1 MRASNADTA
10 LPTEPAPVADE
21 PDVRPVESSPFV
33 DRAFR
38 WLTVLSIPVASFMVF
53 RALYVPISNPDTFWH
68 LRLGDH
74 LLDTG
79 QFSGQEPWSS
89 LASRRLVLHEWA
101 PELVYVLGYRL
112 GGLPAVAWVQ
122 ALGGVA
128 LLVTL
133 YVCCRRF
140 APALV
145 AATAAAAGLAGASGS
160 VDARPQV
167 VSFILAAVVT
177 TAWMRTAQDGRA
189 RWWLVP
195 LTWVWACSHGMWF
208 VGVVIGLVVIA
219 AMVLD
224 RVADVRSA
232 GRLVVIPLLSVVA
245 AAMTPVGPGLL
256 ATARTM
262 RGYTQFVAEWDA
274 PSIFLPQSMVTLGLA
289 AVVLVIWLRTPG
301 RTSWVEVA
309 LWFTGVG
316 FALMY
321 NRTIALGAVVLALL
335 AASVL
340 ARHARVSTD
349 RSPSRRLE
357 AGVIAVGT
365 SAVLLLGP
373 AIVSADVARPG
384 GVPSGLDAALGA
396 LPDGT
401 VVFND
406 YALGGWMLWA
416 HPDLDPVID
425 GRADVYDLGYFTRTH
440 EAFYVVPGWDDTVRD
455 SGADAALLTT
465 DSPLAEAFR
474 VDLGW
479 QPVGSDAGYSL
490 LVPAPPEGS

>member
-1 MRASNADTA
+1 MRASHADTA
-10 LPTEPAPVADE
+10 LPVEPAPVDHE
-21 PDVRPVESSPFV
+21 SDVRPPKSSHSI

-38 WLTVLSIPVASFMVF
+38 WVTVLSIPVASFMVF
-53 RALYVPISNPDTFWH
+53 RALYVPISDPDTFWH
-68 LRLGDH
+68 LRLGAH
-74 LLDTG
+74 LLDTWR
-79 QFSGQEPWSS
+79 FSGPEPWSA

-101 PELVYVLGYRL
+101 PELVYILSYRL

-122 ALGGVA
+122 AVGAVA
-128 LLVTL
+128 LLLTL

-145 AATAAAAGLAGASGS
+145 AAIAAVAGFAGASGS

-177 TAWMRTAQDGRA
+177 TAWMRTAKDGRA

-195 LTWVWACSHGMWF
+195 LTWIWACSHGMWF
-208 VGVVIGLVVIA
+208 VGVVIGLVVIV
-219 AMVLD
+219 AMILD
-224 RVADVRSA
+224 RAADVRSA
-232 GRLVVIPLLSVVA
+232 ARLMLIPLLSVVA
-245 AAMTPVGPGLL
+245 AALTPVGPGLL
-256 ATARTM
+256 LTARTM
-262 RGYTQFVAEWDA
+262 RGYTQFVAEWNA

-289 AVVLVIWLRTPG
+289 AVVLVTWLRTPG
-301 RTSWVEVA
+301 RTPWVELA
-309 LWFTGVG
+309 IWFTGVG

-321 NRTIALGAVVLALL
+321 NRTIALGAVMLALV

-340 ARHARVSTD
+340 ARHARVSPE

-357 AGVIAVGT
+357 TRAIVLGT
-365 SAVLLLGP
+365 LAVLLLGP
-373 AIVSADVARPG
+373 SVVSKDVAQAG
-384 GVPSGLDAALGA
+384 DVPSGLDHALGA
-396 LPDGT
+396 LPAGT

-425 GRADVYDLGYFTRTH
+425 GRADVYDLGYFSRTH
-440 EAFYVVPGWDDTVRD
+440 DAYSVVPGWDDTVRE
-455 SGADAALLTT
+455 SGAAAALLPT
-465 DSPLAEAFR
+465 DSPLADAFR

-479 QPVGSDAGYSL
+479 QQVGSDAGYSL
-490 LVPAPPEGS
+490 LVPASLDGS